1 MDLISLFITA
11 IENNKIKFSTNISA
25 STVCLSCP
33 KHELQHVILV
43 HENQGLFKPYPF
55 NLPIMVFT

>member
-43 HENQGLFKPYPF
+43 LENQGLKHYSF